1 MRNNKSK
8 STLFGIASSILSDIE
23 NDTRLKNALI
33 EQGTR
38 KECRFTII
46 INRNEKECQVHIDH
60 ATIVN
65 SISKRIMESNVE
77 LEKIMNELGL
87 KQKQDYEL

>member
-1 MRNNKSK
+1 MRNNMSK
-8 STLFGIASSILSDIE
+8 STSFEIAASILRDIE
-23 NDTRLKNALI
+23 NDTILKNALI

-38 KECRFTII
+38 KECIFTII
-46 INRNEKECQVHIDH
+46 INGNEKECQVHIDH
-60 ATIVN
+60 DAIVN
-65 SISKRIMESNVE
+65 SISQRIRESNVE